1 MKKEK
6 FLTGV
11 LVGAIV
17 AAGVLSGCGTVD
29 GTMGANDT
37 ETAGAGSVSTVTTIA
52 SGNTDITGAT
62 DLNSEG
68 GVLEAVEVSLP
79 ITLTDALD
87 REVTIESADRVVTLL
102 GSFADM
108 WYLAGGEVVASV
120 NDTWTSFD
128 LNLDDSV
135 VNIGSMLK
143 PDLELL
149 VAAEPDLVF
158 ASAGNSAQIEL
169 EDVLTAT
176 GITVVYF
183 EVSDFN
189 DYKDMMNILTDITGR
204 KDCYQ
209 KYGLDVEAEVI
220 AQKARAEAAASV
232 DGFEAPTV
240 LFIRAAASSVKA
252 KGSTGTVGGE
262 ILADLGTVNIADSDG
277 ALLEDL
283 SLEAIVAADP
293 DYIFVTTQGD
303 DTEAA
308 LANVEALLKTNP
320 AWASLTAVKNGNYYE
335 IDKALYNSKPNAR
348 WGEAYKILVDI
359 LYPEY

>member
-1 MKKEK
+1 MNKKMY
-6 FLTGV
+6 V
-11 LVGAIV
+11 AIAV
-17 AAGVLSGCGTVD
+17 AAV
-29 GTMGANDT
+29 
-37 ETAGAGSVSTVTTIA
+37 TVTTIL
-52 SGNTDITGAT
+52 GGCTTGTDIA
-62 DLNSEG
+62 DNSTANSDNSIVNVEG
-68 GVLEAVEVSLP
+68 GSNDESVHNVLSDGSDGIGESGDGIVEVTFP
-79 ITLTDALD
+79 ITLTDALG
-87 REVTIESADRVVTLL
+87 REVAIESADRVATLL
-102 GSFADM
+102 GSFADI

-120 NDTWTSFD
+120 NDTWTSFN
-128 LNLDDSV
+128 LNLDESV
-135 VNIGSMLK
+135 VNLGSMLN

-149 VAAEPDLVF
+149 IAAEPDLVF

-169 EDVLTAT
+169 EDALTST

-189 DYKDMMNILTDITGR
+189 DYKEMLNTLTDITGR
-204 KDCYQ
+204 KDLYQ
-209 KYGLDVEAEVI
+209 TYGVEVEEEVTR
-220 AQKARAEAAASV
+220 QKARAEAAVNAE
-232 DGFEAPTV
+232 GFEAPTV

-262 ILADLGTVNIADSDG
+262 ILADIGTVNIADSDG
-277 ALLEDL
+277 RLLEDL

-293 DYIFVTTQGD
+293 DYIFVTTQGE

-308 LANVEALLKTNP
+308 LANVEELLKSNE